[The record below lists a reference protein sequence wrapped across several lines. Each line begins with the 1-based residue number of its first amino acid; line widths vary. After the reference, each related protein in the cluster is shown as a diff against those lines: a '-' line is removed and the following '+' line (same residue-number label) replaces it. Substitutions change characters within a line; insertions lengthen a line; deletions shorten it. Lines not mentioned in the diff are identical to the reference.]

1 MNCRGERQRT
11 IRTMQMRSGRECVR
25 ISSSSNKVMNM
36 NASKKRKLIKASG
49 NPSKKL
55 KQNVVHENSSF
66 HGGEFH
72 AVRASLVLP
81 LPPTFVSNPKAG
93 VQEMLDSMVMR

>member
-1 MNCRGERQRT
+1 
-11 IRTMQMRSGRECVR
+11 
-25 ISSSSNKVMNM
+25 MNM
-36 NASKKRKLIKASG
+36 NAGKKRKLIKASG

-55 KQNVVHENSSF
+55 KQDVHEKSSF

-72 AVRASLVLP
+72 AVGASLVLP
-81 LPPTFVSNPKAG
+81 LPPTFASNPKAG